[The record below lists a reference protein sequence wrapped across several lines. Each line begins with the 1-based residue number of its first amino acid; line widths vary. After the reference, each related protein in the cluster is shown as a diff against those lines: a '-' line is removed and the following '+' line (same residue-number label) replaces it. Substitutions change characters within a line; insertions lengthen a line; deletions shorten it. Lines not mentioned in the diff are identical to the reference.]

1 MNKLLALLALVTIGG
16 FIGILAFNVPSP
28 DLIAVAA
35 LTFGLVVYDFAT
47 SARDPKD

>member
-1 MNKLLALLALVTIGG
+1 MNKLLALFALGIIGA

-28 DLIAVAA
+28 DLLIVAA
-35 LTFGLVVYDFAT
+35 LTFGFVVYDFAT

>member
-1 MNKLLALLALVTIGG
+1 MNKLLALIALVVIGA

-28 DLIAVAA
+28 DLIVVAA
-35 LTFGLVVYDFAT
+35 LTFLFVAYDFAT